1 MAIDYEAL
9 GQRIKDARRQKGYT
23 QEQLA
28 AVVGMSQQ
36 HIGNIET
43 AANKLSLQA
52 LVDIAE
58 VLDVTADA
66 LLYDSLPAA
75 VSTYDIRAKQILDG
89 CTDAEKESLLH
100 LMSEIR
106 DALNSRNA

>member
-9 GQRIKDARRQKGYT
+9 GRRIKDARRQKGYT

-28 AVVGMSQQ
+28 TAVGMSQQ

-52 LVDIAE
+52 LVDIAGA
-58 VLDVTADA
+58 LGVTAND
-66 LLYDSLPAA
+66 LLYDSLPVA
-75 VSTYDIRAKQILDG
+75 VSSYDIKAKQILDD
-89 CTDAEKESLLH
+89 CTDSEKESLLH
-100 LMSEIR
+100 LLSEMK
-106 DALNSRNA
+106 DVLNSKNA

>member
-28 AVVGMSQQ
+28 AAVGMSQQ

-75 VSTYDIRAKQILDG
+75 VSTYDITAKQILDS
-89 CTDAEKESLLH
+89 CSDVDKESLLH
-100 LMSEIR
+100 LMAEMR
-106 DALNSRNA
+106 DVLNSKNA